1 VYARHSFALAR
12 AIAEAPCFTGNPA
25 RIRQRLV
32 ALTIGAGVAEGRRA
46 SKARRIVM
54 KKVLVALVCTLGAVA
69 CGERRPAED
78 PSTTS
83 TSVTT
88 ETTTVRPTTTNTNG
102 VTSTTS
108 STPRTTTTGSAD
120 GLDTTRPIHNDAMS
134 GAATGGAGSTAP
146 ATTGAG
152 TAPSTDNPGVAD
164 GTKDATNTKINDRD
178 RHGALTP
185 MDQGGGADRDITAA
199 IRRSVVADKALSFT
213 AKNVKIITVGGKVTL
228 RGPVKSDDEKSAIE
242 AKAKAAP
249 GVSSVDNQLE
259 VKK

>member
-1 VYARHSFALAR
+1 
-12 AIAEAPCFTGNPA
+12 
-25 RIRQRLV
+25 
-32 ALTIGAGVAEGRRA
+32 
-46 SKARRIVM
+46 M
-54 KKVLVALVCTLGAVA
+54 KKVLVALVCTLGAAA

-88 ETTTVRPTTTNTNG
+88 ETTTVRPNTNANANTNANKASG
-102 VTSTTS
+102 ATPATS
-108 STPRTTTTGSAD
+108 SAPRTTTTGSAD
-120 GLDTTRPIHNDAMS
+120 GLDTTRPVRNEAMS
-134 GAATGGAGSTAP
+134 GAATGGAGSTAA
-146 ATTGAG
+146 ATGGTATGS

-242 AKAKAAP
+242 AKAKAKAAP

>member
-1 VYARHSFALAR
+1 
-12 AIAEAPCFTGNPA
+12 
-25 RIRQRLV
+25 
-32 ALTIGAGVAEGRRA
+32 
-46 SKARRIVM
+46 M

-69 CGERRPAED
+69 CGESRPAES
-78 PSTTS
+78 PTTT

-88 ETTTVRPTTTNTNG
+88 ETTTTKAPATV
-102 VTSTTS
+102 VTS
-108 STPRTTTTGSAD
+108 STPYAAPSTPTTAPTPVDGRDSTQPLRDSKADTSGMTG
-120 GLDTTRPIHNDAMS
+120 
-134 GAATGGAGSTAP
+134 TAP
-146 ATTGAG
+146 ATTG
-152 TAPSTDNPGVAD
+152 TAPVAPSSDNPGVAN

-199 IRRSVVADKALSFT
+199 IRRAVVGDKALSFT

-228 RGPVKSDDEKSAIE
+228 RGPVKSEDEKSAIE
-242 AKAKAAP
+242 AKAKAAN

>member
-1 VYARHSFALAR
+1 
-12 AIAEAPCFTGNPA
+12 
-25 RIRQRLV
+25 
-32 ALTIGAGVAEGRRA
+32 
-46 SKARRIVM
+46 M
-54 KKVLVALVCTLGAVA
+54 KKVLVALVCTVGALGISA

-78 PSTTS
+78 PSTTTTS
-83 TSVTT
+83 TTT
-88 ETTTVRPTTTNTNG
+88 ETTTSKAPVSNNNGSMTPSSSPPATTP
-102 VTSTTS
+102 SM
-108 STPRTTTTGSAD
+108 GSAD
-120 GLDTTRPIHNDAMS
+120 GMAHTEQMNGS
-134 GAATGGAGSTAP
+134 ATNGSATNGSTNGSATNGSAP
-146 ATTGAG
+146 ATTGG
-152 TAPSTDNPGVAD
+152 VAPSANNPGAAD

-199 IRRSVVADKALSFT
+199 IRRAVVGDKALSFT

-228 RGPVKSDDEKSAIE
+228 RGPVKSDEEKSAIE